1 MKKQEPIIFQTDAG
15 NYRVHQ
21 LKTIEPYFSAVKSG
35 DKTFEVRRFDRD
47 FKVGDFLMLT
57 FYDPKTN
64 QLGESIIK
72 RITYMLTDQPYV
84 PEGYVILAIVDD
96 EIVIPFESGE
106 KQ

>member
-15 NYRVHQ
+15 SYRVHQ

-35 DKTFEVRRFDRD
+35 DKTFEVRKFDRD
-47 FKVGDFLMLT
+47 FQVGDFLMLT
-57 FYDPKTN
+57 FYNPKTN

-84 PEGYVILAIVDD
+84 PEGYVILAIADD